1 MAPTGSSV
9 FETYLV
15 NLLHLSLTTALDVPQ
30 WRKLPFTISAPFQ
43 VGASPHDPDSGNE
56 LADLVIA

>member
-1 MAPTGSSV
+1 MAPTRSRV
-9 FETYLV
+9 FETYL
-15 NLLHLSLTTALDVPQ
+15 LDFLYLSLTAALDVPQ

-43 VGASPHDPDSGNE
+43 VGAPPHDPDSGNE